1 MLDSDLKHPK
11 AGVRKS
17 DALLL
22 RKIAKSPMR
31 RCQASVKFWAKSPF
45 HSTDHFTV
53 LPVENEVSR

>member
-22 RKIAKSPMR
+22 RKIAKI
-31 RCQASVKFWAKSPF
+31 
-45 HSTDHFTV
+45 TDATLSGFREI
-53 LPVENEVSR
+53 LGEVTFPLY